1 MWEESDALAKAKE
14 NLEASLTRL
23 LTFDEHVIVSII
35 DTKGIIIYANDKFC
49 KISQY
54 SQDELIGADR
64 YLLNFGHHPKSFF
77 DEIYK
82 TLANGDVWQGEI
94 KNRAKNGSYYWV
106 DTTISPSKDQA
117 GKVTQYFAVH
127 TDITGR
133 KIIETTLQKNLD
145 ILNTTFDNFPG
156 GISLVDEGL
165 ILRKANP
172 AFYKLLDLPESL
184 FPIGASYESIIRYNA
199 ERGEYGEGDIETLVN
214 ERVELA
220 KNFKEHSIKR
230 IRPEGISLEIKGMPL
245 PEGGFITTYMDIT
258 DIENMVVSLEGKS
271 QEAIAV
277 AEDLQKAKDIQTDA
291 VNNMSEALILWDE
304 NDRLF
309 TVNPMFKTMYSGM
322 SDILKPG
329 LPYEE
334 FVRQAYIRKVY
345 MPYKKTF
352 ELAVAERV
360 ERHKQTPSSFEEQ
373 LFDGRWVRVNQR
385 AASNGRI
392 VGTIADISG
401 QKKSEM
407 AIKHMAETDGLTGLP
422 NREKFREE
430 LQIALDRVNRNG
442 QHVGVLLLDLDH
454 FKLINDTL
462 GHPLGDALLV
472 EVANRLQKC
481 IRSGDVVARLG
492 GDEFAIITTI
502 LQNDYEI
509 DTLAQRIK
517 TALAVPHK
525 LEGQK
530 VETGVSIGITVY
542 PTDSSNTDELLRNAD
557 VALYKAKGAG
567 RDRYRLFDH
576 KMNAEVTSRRLI
588 ERDLRLALEKDQLE
602 LYYQPKID
610 ITNGHIIGVEAL
622 LRWQHPD
629 RGIIS
634 PVEFVPIA
642 EACRLIVPIGEW
654 VLNRAC
660 HQAQEWRNQ
669 GLPTISVA
677 VNVSAI
683 QFKHQNLVSMIKKAL
698 KEFRLD
704 PGFLELEITESVAM
718 ETKSADQF
726 KKLKQLGIKMSIDD
740 FGTGFSS
747 LSQLTTFPV
756 NRLKIDRS
764 FVTRIESNPDR
775 RAVCSAIINM
785 AKGLNLKVIAE
796 GVETIKELEVLTEL
810 GCDEMQGYLCAPA
823 LPASIFAEFLQAHN
837 PKSQFGEKQ
846 KQRLEHQIKQ
856 VKC

>member
-1 MWEESDALAKAKE
+1 MWEKSNALARSKKD
-14 NLEASLTRL
+14 LGTSLARL
-23 LTFDEHVIVSII
+23 LTFDEHVIISVT
-35 DTKGIIIYANDKFC
+35 DTKGTIIYANDKFC
-49 KISQY
+49 KITQY
-54 SQDELIGADR
+54 SIDELIGINQSILDS
-64 YLLNFGHHPKSFF
+64 GHHPKAFF
-77 DEIYK
+77 VDMFK
-82 TLANGDVWQGEI
+82 TVAKGDVWRGEI
-94 KNRAKNGSYYWV
+94 KNRAKNGSTYWI
-106 DTTISPSKDQA
+106 DATISPSRDKTGEIA
-117 GKVTQYFAVH
+117 QYFIIQ

-133 KIIETTLQKNLD
+133 KMVETTLQKNLGV
-145 ILNTTFDNFPG
+145 LNTTFDNFPG
-156 GISLVDEGL
+156 GISLMDENL

-172 AFYKLLDLPESL
+172 AFYKLLDLPKDK
-184 FPIGASYESIIRYNA
+184 FPIGTHYESFIRYNA
-199 ERGEYGEGDIETLVN
+199 ERGEYGKGNMETLVR

-220 KNFKEHSIKR
+220 KKFKEHSFKR
-230 IRPEGISLEIKGMPL
+230 VRPKGISLEIKGMPL

-291 VNNMSEALILWDE
+291 VNNMSEALVLWDE
-304 NDRLF
+304 NDQLF
-309 TVNPMFKTMYSGM
+309 TVNPKFRTMYSKL

-334 FVRQAYIRKVY
+334 FVRQAYLRKVY
-345 MPYKKTF
+345 APHNKTM
-352 ELAVAERV
+352 ELAIAERT
-360 ERHKQTPSSFEEQ
+360 RLHRQTPSSFEEQ

-392 VGTIADISG
+392 VGTIADITE

-407 AIKHMAETDGLTGLP
+407 AIKLMAETDGLTGLP
-422 NREKFREE
+422 NREKFRAE
-430 LQIALDRVNRNG
+430 LQIALDRANRTG
-442 QHVGVLLLDLDH
+442 QHIGVLLLDLDH

-472 EVANRLQKC
+472 EIATRLKKC
-481 IRSGDVVARLG
+481 IRAGDVVARLG

-509 DTLAQRIK
+509 DILAHRLKATLAE
-517 TALAVPHK
+517 PHK

-602 LYYQPKID
+602 LYYQPKIE
-610 ITNGHIIGVEAL
+610 IASGHIIGVEAL

-634 PVEFVPIA
+634 PVEFIPIA

-654 VLNRAC
+654 VVNRAC

-669 GLPTISVA
+669 GLPAISVA
-677 VNVSAI
+677 VNISAI

-698 KEFRLD
+698 KEYRLD
-704 PGFLELEITESVAM
+704 PEFLELEITESVAM

-785 AKGLNLKVIAE
+785 AKGLDLKVIAE
-796 GVETIKELEVLTEL
+796 GVETIKELEALTEL

-823 LPASIFAEFLQAHN
+823 LPANVFAEFMQAHN
-837 PKSQFGEKQ
+837 PKSQFGKKQ

-856 VKC
+856 VNC